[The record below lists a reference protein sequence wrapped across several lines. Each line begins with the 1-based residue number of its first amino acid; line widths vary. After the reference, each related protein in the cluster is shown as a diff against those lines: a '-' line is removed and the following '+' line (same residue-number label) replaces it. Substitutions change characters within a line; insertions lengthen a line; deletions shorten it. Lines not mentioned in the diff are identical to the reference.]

1 MKNFF
6 KKLFGKKYPDRA
18 NGPSTRHGRVYA
30 GPGFF
35 RNRAEGVYAGPRMR
49 DDESMLCVYAGP
61 PEDLDPDVED
71 VVLEEVYNG
80 PGMMDEIGWGGE
92 PDPIEEPDADPDTE
106 PVEEPDSTSSEN
118 EAEKPAE
125 DAAQA
130 TKQVPEDDPLA
141 PEFIEDDPAA
151 PELIDEDASG
161 EESAEEPDAEEP
173 TYDNERYDEDDF
185 RDMPAPNPLEPLIVA
200 AYAGPPVQNVPIGL
214 VYAGPNNMPNPA
226 MQPNPNLLMTMMA
239 YFGPGGPNG
248 PAGMPGMMSA
258 MMMQQPAQPVDPSVD
273 LVRQEHKFCPNCGAV
288 VPPTQKFCNECGT
301 DLSNEPIQKGIA
313 VDAGEETP
321 SGTEE

>member
-30 GPGFF
+30 GPGYF

-61 PEDLDPDVED
+61 PEDLDPEVED

-92 PDPIEEPDADPDTE
+92 PDPIEEPDAEPDVEPVSEPDAEPETE
-106 PVEEPDSTSSEN
+106 PVAETDDTTAEN
-118 EAEKPAE
+118 
-125 DAAQA
+125 DTGTQ
-130 TKQVPEDDPLA
+130 
-141 PEFIEDDPAA
+141 EDDPAA
-151 PELIDEDASG
+151 PEPIDEEDDSA
-161 EESAEEPDAEEP
+161 AEENADPSA
-173 TYDNERYDEDDF
+173 N
-185 RDMPAPNPLEPLIVA
+185 PNWFDPKMVA

>member
-30 GPGFF
+30 GPGYF

-61 PEDLDPDVED
+61 PEDLDPEVED

-92 PDPIEEPDADPDTE
+92 PDPIEEPDVEPDAEPVSEPDAEPETE
-106 PVEEPDSTSSEN
+106 PVAETDDTTAEN
-118 EAEKPAE
+118 DTGTQTEDPAAGTE
-125 DAAQA
+125 QA
-130 TKQVPEDDPLA
+130 P
-141 PEFIEDDPAA
+141 EDDPAA
-151 PELIDEDASG
+151 PEPIDEEDDSA
-161 EESAEEPDAEEP
+161 AEENADSSA
-173 TYDNERYDEDDF
+173 N
-185 RDMPAPNPLEPLIVA
+185 PNWFDPKMVA
-200 AYAGPPVQNVPIGL
+200 AYAGPPVQNAPIGL

-248 PAGMPGMMSA
+248 PAVIPGMMSA
-258 MMMQQPAQPVDPSVD
+258 MAMQQPVDPSVD

>member
-6 KKLFGKKYPDRA
+6 KKLFGRKYPDRA

-30 GPGFF
+30 GPGYF

-61 PEDLDPDVED
+61 PEDLDPEVED

-92 PDPIEEPDADPDTE
+92 PDPIEEPDVEPDAEPVSEPDAEPETE
-106 PVEEPDSTSSEN
+106 PVAETDDTTAEN
-118 EAEKPAE
+118 DTGTQTEDPAAGTE
-125 DAAQA
+125 QA
-130 TKQVPEDDPLA
+130 P
-141 PEFIEDDPAA
+141 EDDPAA
-151 PELIDEDASG
+151 PEPIDEEDDSA
-161 EESAEEPDAEEP
+161 AEENADSSA
-173 TYDNERYDEDDF
+173 
-185 RDMPAPNPLEPLIVA
+185 NPSWFDPKMVA

-248 PAGMPGMMSA
+248 PAVMPGMMSA